1 MTGPPG
7 NFGQNGSEQQD
18 RDSLDQAADPESSL
32 ESSLNPPLNSTGGPA
47 ALGEP
52 VHPIV
57 GFTDAD
63 LAALLDRVVR
73 ITLILGVVV
82 SLVLWPVLGWGTAAL
97 FAVGAAISTLS
108 IYEWKRLVA
117 LFNASMDRKQTPRGA
132 TAVVVFFLLRLILFG
147 GAIYV
152 SLKCF
157 QGSPIALIC
166 GLALAVAGLVWE
178 SLKLLR
184 R

>member
-1 MTGPPG
+1 MSASP
-7 NFGQNGSEQQD
+7 
-18 RDSLDQAADPESSL
+18 DPSAQ
-32 ESSLNPPLNSTGGPA
+32 GA
-47 ALGEP
+47 P

-97 FAVGAAISTLS
+97 FAVGAAISVFS
-108 IYEWKRLVA
+108 VYEWKRLVA
-117 LFNASMDRKQTPRGA
+117 IFNASMDRKRTPRGA
-132 TAVVVFFLLRLILFG
+132 AVVVVFFLLRLILFG

>member
-1 MTGPPG
+1 MSPPPG
-7 NFGQNGSEQQD
+7 PSAQG
-18 RDSLDQAADPESSL
+18 A
-32 ESSLNPPLNSTGGPA
+32 
-47 ALGEP
+47 P

-97 FAVGAAISTLS
+97 FAVGAAISVFS
-108 IYEWKRLVA
+108 VYEWKRLVA
-117 LFNASMDRKQTPRGA
+117 IFNASMDRKRTPRGA
-132 TAVVVFFLLRLILFG
+132 AVVVVFFLLRLILFG

>member
-1 MTGPPG
+1 LTGPPG
-7 NFGQNGSEQQD
+7 NFEQQGSEQHE
-18 RDSLDQAADPESSL
+18 RDSLEQAADPDSAMDSSL
-32 ESSLNPPLNSTGGPA
+32 GSTPQGA
-47 ALGEP
+47 P

-57 GFTDAD
+57 GFSDAD

-73 ITLILGVVV
+73 ITVILGVVV
-82 SLVLWPVLGWGTAAL
+82 SLVLWPVLGWGSAAL
-97 FAVGAAISTLS
+97 FAVGAAISVFS
-108 IYEWKRLVA
+108 VYEWKRLVA
-117 LFNASMDRKQTPRGA
+117 VFNASMDRKQTPRGSA
-132 TAVVVFFLLRLILFG
+132 VVVVFFLLRLILFG
-147 GAIYV
+147 AAIYV

-184 R
+184 S